1 MSKITGV
8 MVLCVT
14 HGVGVSRKGAT
25 PQPYDFS
32 SLKFLVPATSIDR
45 AECKITNWG
54 FEAKEMPLKNDP
66 AVLAKMADCP
76 KLQPVILLLEADPR
90 NPAQNIVSGFEIEG
104 GAKSDEFGSLHK
116 KP

>member
-14 HGVGVSRKGAT
+14 HGKGISRKGAT
-25 PQPYDFS
+25 PKPYDFANIQ
-32 SLKFLVPATSIDR
+32 FLVPATNIDMP
-45 AECKITNWG
+45 ECQINNWG

-66 AVLAKMADCP
+66 LVLANIADCP
-76 KLQPVILLLEADPR
+76 KLQPITLLLEADPR
-90 NPAQNIVSGFEIEG
+90 NPARNIVAGFEIEG
-104 GAKSDEFGSLHK
+104 GAKRDEFGPLHK

>member
-1 MSKITGV
+1 MSKISGV

-25 PQPYDFS
+25 PQPYDFA

-54 FEAKEMPLKNDP
+54 FEPKEMPLKNDP
-66 AVLAKMADCP
+66 AILAKMADCP
-76 KLQPVILLLEADPR
+76 KLQAVALLLEADPR
-90 NPAQNIVSGFEIEG
+90 NPAQNIVVGFEYEG
-104 GAKSDEFGSLHK
+104 GAKQEGFDPLNK

>member
-14 HGVGVSRKGAT
+14 HGVGISRKGAT

-45 AECKITNWG
+45 PECKITNWG

-66 AVLAKMADCP
+66 VVLAKVADCP
-76 KLQPVILLLEADPR
+76 KLQSVTLLLEADPR
-90 NPAQNIVSGFEIEG
+90 NPAQNIVAGFEIEG
-104 GAKSDEFGSLHK
+104 RAKQDEFGSLHK
-116 KP
+116 KL